1 MSRSIILAA
10 SLVAALGFGSAA
22 LATSPPVANHA
33 AATSGQTNPQPPKA
47 NRSAIKPGDRR
58 CLRHTGSL
66 IPPKRGECLNA
77 VGTSYSAEDLQRT
90 GEPDTARAL
99 QRLDPSIRVGH

>member
-10 SLVAALGFGSAA
+10 GLIAAFGFGSPAIA
-22 LATSPPVANHA
+22 RSPPVANHA
-33 AATSGQTNPQPPKA
+33 PAASVPTNPQRSKTDP
-47 NRSAIKPGDRR
+47 SAIKPGDRL

-66 IPPKRGECLNA
+66 IPPKPGKCINA
-77 VGTSYSAEDLQRT
+77 AGTSYSAEDVQRT

-99 QRLDPSIRVGH
+99 QMLDPRIRVGH